1 MNLRLY
7 PLDPAT
13 FDQEFHPLIVAS
25 HNRSGRPVKVSHYI
39 FFCAFL
45 YVLRTG
51 VSWRDLPSLYGPWH
65 TIYTRFKRWSENGL
79 FWQVL
84 YQLQQK
90 KKITID
96 FAWIDSTTLAI
107 HRHGSGPLKKR
118 GLKGWDADA
127 KA

>member
-1 MNLRLY
+1 MNPRFY
-7 PLDPAT
+7 PLDQEV
-13 FDQEFHPLIVAS
+13 FDQEIQPLIIACQ
-25 HNRSGRPVKVSHYI
+25 NRSGRPVKVSHYI
-39 FFCAFL
+39 FFCAIL

-79 FWQVL
+79 FWQIL

-90 KKITID
+90 KKITLD
-96 FAWIDSTTLAI
+96 FAWIDSTTVAL

-118 GLKGWDADA
+118 GLKAWDVDA

>member
-1 MNLRLY
+1 MNPRFY
-7 PLDPAT
+7 PLDQEV
-13 FDQEFHPLIVAS
+13 FDQEIQPLIIAS
-25 HNRSGRPVKVSHYI
+25 QNRSGRPVKVSHYT
-39 FFCAFL
+39 FFCAIL

-51 VSWRDLPSLYGPWH
+51 VSWRDLPSSYGPWH

-79 FWQVL
+79 FWQIL
-84 YQLQQK
+84 YQLQQQ
-90 KKITID
+90 KKITLD

-118 GLKGWDADA
+118 DLKAWDVDA